1 MTLLTPY
8 SANGHQGDKH
18 MASTLS
24 PDQSVRTRH
33 QDREADRVMMKRL
46 FFLVYPLCLVA
57 IALTRIVTVFD
68 ARDAKAEGTIFA
80 EAKASAYAAL
90 GYAFHV

>member
-1 MTLLTPY
+1 
-8 SANGHQGDKH
+8 

-24 PDQSVRTRH
+24 QAQPSRSRH
-33 QDREADRVMMKRL
+33 EERQADKIMMKRL
-46 FFLVYPLCLVA
+46 FFLVYPLCLAV
-57 IALTRIVTVFD
+57 IALTRISTVFS
-68 ARDAKAEGTIFA
+68 ARDARAEGTIFA